1 MKTLLILLVIAPF
14 ASAAELP
21 GLPGYGSA
29 YAPSDKPKTETKT
42 EPAPEPARPAPAP
55 APAPVASTVPVTAP
69 APVAEVKQTLLL
81 PPKIPVRPK
90 GTLDTAGEVARDL
103 AVRVQYFE
111 DGQSYYRAY
120 TKGSH
125 NAEENKAFLQF
136 LEEYDNELG
145 IAKRVHS
152 ILGVWLE
159 KKSAIKD

>member
-21 GLPGYGSA
+21 GLPGYGSSTSQPA
-29 YAPSDKPKTETKT
+29 AEAKPETK
-42 EPAPEPARPAPAP
+42 PETKPEAKPEAK
-55 APAPVASTVPVTAP
+55 PAPVTEAAPKPAP

-81 PPKIPVRPK
+81 PPKIPARPK

-103 AVRVQYFE
+103 AIRVQYFE

-136 LEEYDNELG
+136 LEEYDNELS